1 MRPTPEIIKKL
12 PKVLLHDHLDGGL
25 RVSTIIDLARK
36 ERFPLPSEDPQELLA
51 WFHRGANA
59 GDLRLYLETFK
70 VIYAALQTE
79 EALERVAYESLLDL
93 HADNVVYA
101 ELRFAPFFHTAK
113 GLTHDEVMEAVLRG
127 LRRAEGET
135 GTRFGLI
142 VCSMRGSQWAMPMA
156 ELAVAYRDKGAVALT
171 SRGTRRATRRRRTR
185 RRSTSASAITS
196 TSPSTPGR
204 RSARS
209 RSGRRSSTAGRTGS
223 GTARVSWRISP
234 SRRGRRCG
242 WGRSPSISSTSASR
256 WSAA

>member
-1 MRPTPEIIKKL
+1 MIPTPEIIKKL

-36 ERFPLPSEDPQELLA
+36 ERFPLPAENPQELLD

-113 GLTHDEVMEAVLRG
+113 GLTHEEVMEAVLRG
-127 LRRAEGET
+127 LRRAERET

-142 VCSMRGSQWAMPMA
+142 VCSMRGSKWAMPMA
-156 ELAVAYRDKGAVALT
+156 ELAVAYREKGAVAFDLAGDEAGNPAKKDQAAFDYCLHENFNIT
-171 SRGTRRATRRRRTR
+171 IHAGEAFGAKSIWQIGRAH
-185 RRSTSASAITS
+185 
-196 TSPSTPGR
+196 
-204 RSARS
+204 
-209 RSGRRSSTAGRTGS
+209 
-223 GTARVSWRISP
+223 V
-234 SRRGRRCG
+234 
-242 WGRSPSISSTSASR
+242 
-256 WSAA
+256 